1 MRLSTVS
8 QDFKSNQATPGTA
21 MTKHRTQHP
30 CVTLPSRFMRLLRG
44 TLTFSRFSLGLFALW
59 IVSIY
64 PELEAAQPATSAPHG
79 YEMTFPS
86 MGSSVTLSAYS
97 TDEERVSQAFDE
109 AKSEIDRLVH
119 ILSDYEPESELNR
132 LHRSAGVPTKLSREL
147 FEVLVS
153 AEDWYQAS
161 NGGFD
166 VAIGNLTRL
175 WRESRKA
182 ERIPTAAEVEQA
194 RVHSGWQLVELDR
207 QQQQLLYRDPAV
219 RLDLGGIAAGFI
231 VDRAF
236 AILQSH
242 GLKSCLINAGGD
254 IRCGDPPPGRE
265 GWRIEVASPQRGG
278 PGWRRIHLA
287 NAAITTSG
295 DLWQY
300 SQVDGKRR
308 SHILNPKDGY
318 GVEGPLSI
326 TVIASQCLDAD
337 AAATALC
344 VMGAEPG
351 YRWIQ
356 QHAADY
362 QGLWLQSAIDDE
374 THLVW
379 ISDRFPPPLDQP

>member
-1 MRLSTVS
+1 
-8 QDFKSNQATPGTA
+8 
-21 MTKHRTQHP
+21 
-30 CVTLPSRFMRLLRG
+30 
-44 TLTFSRFSLGLFALW
+44 
-59 IVSIY
+59 
-64 PELEAAQPATSAPHG
+64 
-79 YEMTFPS
+79 
-86 MGSSVTLSAYS
+86 
-97 TDEERVSQAFDE
+97 
-109 AKSEIDRLVH
+109 
-119 ILSDYEPESELNR
+119 
-132 LHRSAGVPTKLSREL
+132 
-147 FEVLVS
+147 
-153 AEDWYQAS
+153 
-161 NGGFD
+161 
-166 VAIGNLTRL
+166 
-175 WRESRKA
+175 
-182 ERIPTAAEVEQA
+182 
-194 RVHSGWQLVELDR
+194 
-207 QQQQLLYRDPAV
+207 
-219 RLDLGGIAAGFI
+219 LDLGGIAAGFI

-326 TVIASQCLDAD
+326 TVIASHCLDAD

-344 VMGAEPG
+344 VMGAEAG

-356 QHAADY
+356 QHADDY
-362 QGLWLQSAIDDE
+362 QGLWLQSAIDDQ